1 MAYIVDKNNEV
12 KFTIDWKW
20 LYGELPSGSYRIL
33 KQVNNQ
39 YISAEFNLATTFN

>member
-20 LYGELPSGSYRIL
+20 LYGELPSGSYRTL
-33 KQVNNQ
+33 KQVNDKLDKLREENK
-39 YISAEFNLATTFN
+39 SN